1 MNSTCYDALFTRYD
15 SMQDFFPSLCPFDP
29 SKCIGILYD
38 FGVESSQESIG
49 EISFAIGTFSGDDIF
64 SFSSMFGAWFHEL
77 W

>member
-1 MNSTCYDALFTRYD
+1 MKCTWNVALFTMYD
-15 SMQDFFPSLCPFDP
+15 SCSLCLPSLWSLAP

-49 EISFAIGTFSGDDIF
+49 EISFSIGTFSGDDIF
-64 SFSSMFGAWFHEL
+64 SFSSMFRAWFHEL